1 MRSHIVCW
9 LLAIGTLFMVACGS
23 NDKRHSEMHD
33 IEGEVWSTTEE
44 FTYTNEDSLAT
55 RDISIVVRYSMDYVA
70 DSVTLRVMTISPDSL
85 VFEEPFTLHI
95 PHLGDMRPAEHTFL
109 YRRNVTLRNKG
120 DYRFRLTPE
129 EPVEGI
135 AAVGVVISDNNPN
148 NE

>member
-1 MRSHIVCW
+1 MRSHIACW
-9 LLAIGTLFMVACGS
+9 LLAMGALFMVACGGS
-23 NDKRHSEMHD
+23 AERHSEVHD
-33 IEGEVWSTTEE
+33 IEGEVWNAPEE
-44 FTYTNEDSLAT
+44 FVYSNEDSLSQ

-70 DSVTLRVMTISPDSL
+70 VSVTLRVMTISPDSL
-85 VFEEPFTLHI
+85 LFEEPFTLHI
-95 PHLGDMRPAEHTFL
+95 PHLADMRPEEQTFV

-135 AAVGVVISDNNPN
+135 AAVGVVISENNPN

>member
-1 MRSHIVCW
+1 MRSHIACW
-9 LLAIGTLFMVACGS
+9 LLAMGALFMVACGGS
-23 NDKRHSEMHD
+23 AERHSEVHD
-33 IEGEVWSTTEE
+33 IEGEVWSATEE
-44 FTYTNEDSLAT
+44 FVYSNEDSLSQ

-85 VFEEPFTLHI
+85 LFEEPFTLHI
-95 PHLGDMRPAEHTFL
+95 PHLADMRPEEQTFV

-135 AAVGVVISDNNPN
+135 AAVGVVISENNPN